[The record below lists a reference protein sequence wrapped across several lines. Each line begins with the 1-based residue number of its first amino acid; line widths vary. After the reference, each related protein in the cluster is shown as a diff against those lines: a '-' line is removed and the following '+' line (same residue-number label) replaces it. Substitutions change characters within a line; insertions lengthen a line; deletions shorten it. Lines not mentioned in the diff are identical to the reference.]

1 MLDAFRENLKYY
13 RKREN
18 YSQESLSRKCH
29 YDKTYVGKIER
40 GDTNPSVEA
49 ILRIANVLEVP
60 TTKLLQGKV
69 SSSPDTFRDQLE
81 DPSGKINKLFAEV
94 FENIPAICLLTNE
107 DGTVLQLNE
116 AARKFLKADAN
127 DVVGV
132 RISEIPFWGLAGV
145 DPSVLE
151 ELCDL
156 GAMGKKA
163 TRRITLRYKGRDL
176 DLQVQVSFAEGGER
190 SGRFVILQF
199 FFVEEN
205 LNRTFIG
212 DHFDLLSQ

>member
-13 RKREN
+13 REKED
-18 YSQESLSRKCH
+18 YSQETLSRKCN

-60 TTKLLQGKV
+60 TSVLLRDEV
-69 SSSPDTFRDQLE
+69 SSTPDAFRDQLE
-81 DPSGKINKLFAEV
+81 HPSGQINQLFADV
-94 FENIPAICLLTNE
+94 FENTPSICFLTNE
-107 DGTVLQLNE
+107 EGKILRLNE
-116 AARKFLKADAN
+116 AARKFLKTDAN
-127 DVVGV
+127 DVVGEAIDEV
-132 RISEIPFWGLAGV
+132 PFWGLAGV

-163 TRRITLRYKGRDL
+163 TRRISLRYKGRDL
-176 DLQVQVSFAEGGER
+176 ELQVQVSFAEAGER
-190 SGRFVILQF
+190 AGRFVILQF
-199 FFVEEN
+199 FFVEKT
-205 LNRTFIG
+205 LDRTLIG
-212 DHFDLLSQ
+212 DHFDLLRQ